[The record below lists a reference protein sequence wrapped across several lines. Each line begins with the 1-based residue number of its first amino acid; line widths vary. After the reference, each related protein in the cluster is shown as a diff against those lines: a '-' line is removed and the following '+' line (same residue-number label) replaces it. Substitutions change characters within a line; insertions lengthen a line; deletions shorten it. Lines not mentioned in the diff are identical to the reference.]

1 VTSSNAVGG
10 QLIALESH
18 LLDWVQAAVLVTDLT
33 GVVTYAN
40 QHCEVLYGRNAK
52 QLIGLDALC
61 FDGGSNTPGPMA
73 PGLFPK
79 IASEVLHGRNW
90 EGDFRIER
98 ADGAAVDVH
107 AVNSPLFDDSG
118 KVVGIVSLA
127 YDINTP
133 PLSQAELRRIIAV
146 AQILRDIGQTLVAEL
161 DAERVL
167 RTVTGAARKL
177 TGASMAT
184 FLGLD
189 SDHDAGGFI
198 VRAHSGRTRAD
209 SMGATLATDEP
220 LLAAALAGEGPVRF
234 DDLSLEPERAAALDM
249 VLPSPTPPLRSCIV
263 MPVRSRAGQVM
274 GAMVVAHTEAERF
287 ASTEERLLADIAA
300 QAGIVLDI
308 ARLFRA
314 AEVEISARRRAEEV
328 QRFFAE
334 TSAVLSSSLAYPESF
349 EQVGRLCVPFLADLC
364 LIDVAEEHG
373 VRRLAAVHSDS
384 DKSGLVAELVEKYSP
399 DPYGSHPAAS
409 VVRGGPP
416 EVAGT
421 LSDEFLRATT
431 HDDRHFDIVKQL
443 EFTSYMCVP
452 LEARGRTL
460 GALTLVSS
468 GSGRSFGP
476 AELVLAVE
484 FARRAGLALDNARL
498 YSERDHVA
506 RALQSSLLPPSLP
519 VIPGARVTAR
529 YRAAGEGNEVGGDF
543 YHVFQVDRDA
553 WWFVIGDVSGKGP
566 EAAAIAGLARHT
578 LRALAL
584 HERSPRQLLTALHDT
599 LMRGEGRGEF
609 VTVCCALLQP
619 DDDGVGARLSLA
631 CGGHP
636 PPITRRAD
644 NTVELTTCT
653 GPLLG
658 LPVKLAFEEQ
668 SIHLAPGDTV
678 VLYTDG
684 VTEAHHRNQ
693 EQFGEE
699 RLVEVIRNAGDGVDE
714 VADAI
719 VAAVSD
725 YGPVEPR
732 DDVAVVVLRIE
743 P

>member
-1 VTSSNAVGG
+1 MHAVD
-10 QLIALESH
+10 SP
-18 LLDWVQAAVLVTDLT
+18 LLD
-33 GVVTYAN
+33 
-40 QHCEVLYGRNAK
+40 E
-52 QLIGLDALC
+52 
-61 FDGGSNTPGPMA
+61 
-73 PGLFPK
+73 
-79 IASEVLHGRNW
+79 
-90 EGDFRIER
+90 
-98 ADGAAVDVH
+98 
-107 AVNSPLFDDSG
+107 SG
-118 KVVGIVSLA
+118 NVVGIVSLA
-127 YDINTP
+127 YDVNAP
-133 PLSQAELRRIIAV
+133 QLSQAELRRIIAV
-146 AQILRDIGQTLVAEL
+146 AQILRDIGETLVAEL

-167 RTVTGAARKL
+167 KTVTAAARKL
-177 TGASMAT
+177 TGASMAA

-189 SDHDAGGFI
+189 PDRDDGAFV
-198 VRAHSGRTRAD
+198 VRARSGRARED
-209 SMGATLATDEP
+209 SIGAALAGHEP
-220 LLAAALAGEGPVRF
+220 LLADALGGEGPVRF
-234 DDLSLEPERAAALDM
+234 DDLSLEPERAAALD
-249 VLPSPTPPLRSCIV
+249 VALPSRTPPLRSCIV
-263 MPVRSRAGQVM
+263 MPVRSRAGHVV

-287 ASTEERLLADIAA
+287 ASTEEALLADIAA

-314 AEVEISARRRAEEV
+314 AEVEISARRHAEEV

-373 VRRLAAVHSDS
+373 VRRLAAVHADPA
-384 DKSGLVAELVEKYSP
+384 KAGLVAELEERYAP
-399 DPYGSHPAAS
+399 DPYGAHPAAS

-416 EVAGT
+416 EVAGSMT
-421 LSDEFLRATT
+421 DEFLQSTT
-431 HDDRHFDIVKQL
+431 NDDRHFDIVKQL

-476 AELVLAVE
+476 AELVLAEE

-519 VIPGARVTAR
+519 EIPGAHVTAR

-543 YHVFQVDRDA
+543 YDVFQVDRA
-553 WWFVIGDVSGKGP
+553 SWWFVIGDVSGKGP

-578 LRALAL
+578 LRAVAL
-584 HERSPRQLLTALHDT
+584 HERSPRLLLTALHDT
-599 LMRGEGRGEF
+599 LLRGEGRGEF
-609 VTVCCALLQP
+609 CTVCCALLQP
-619 DDDGVGARLSLA
+619 DDDGTGARLSLA

-636 PPITRRAD
+636 PPIIRHAD
-644 NTVELTTCT
+644 NTIEMATGT

-658 LPVKLAFEEQ
+658 LPVKLAFAEQ

-693 EQFGEE
+693 ELFGEE
-699 RLVEVIRNAGDGVDE
+699 RLVDVIRAAGRSVDD

-732 DDVAVVVLRIE
+732 DDVAVVVLQIGA
-743 P
+743 

>member
-1 VTSSNAVGG
+1 MGG
-10 QLIALESH
+10 QLVALESH
-18 LLDWVQAAVLVTDLT
+18 LLDSVQAAVLVTDLD
-33 GVVTYAN
+33 GVVIYAN
-40 QHCEVLYGRNAK
+40 RQCEVLYGRNPK
-52 QLIGLDALC
+52 QLVGVDATH
-61 FDGGSNTPGPMA
+61 FGADSNNPGPMT
-73 PGLFPK
+73 PGLFPE
-79 IASEVLHGRNW
+79 IARNVLKGQNW

-107 AVNSPLFDDSG
+107 AVDSPLFDHSG
-118 KVVGIVSLA
+118 NVVGIVCLA
-127 YDINTP
+127 YDVNAP
-133 PLSQAELRRIIAV
+133 QLSQAELRRIIAV
-146 AQILRDIGQTLVAEL
+146 AQILRDIGETLVAEL
-161 DAERVL
+161 DAERVVQ
-167 RTVTGAARKL
+167 TVTGAARKL
-177 TGASMAT
+177 TGASMAA
-184 FLGLD
+184 FLAIDTDD
-189 SDHDAGGFI
+189 SESGFV
-198 VRAHSGRTRAD
+198 VRAQSGRRRED
-209 SMGATLATDEP
+209 SLGATLPIDEP
-220 LLAAALAGEGPVRF
+220 LLAGAITGKKPIRF
-234 DDLSLEPERAAALDM
+234 DDLQPARSEALDVIM
-249 VLPSPTPPLRSCIV
+249 PARTPPLRSCIV
-263 MPVRSRAGQVM
+263 MPVRSRAGQVV

-287 ASTEERLLADIAA
+287 ASTEESLLADIAA

-314 AEVEISARRRAEEV
+314 AEMEINARRRAEEV
-328 QRFFAE
+328 QRFYAE

-373 VRRLAAVHSDS
+373 IRRLAAVHCDP
-384 DKSGLVAELVEKYSP
+384 DKAGLVAELEEHYAP
-399 DPYGSHPAAS
+399 DPYGAHPAAS

-416 EVAGT
+416 EVAGSM
-421 LSDEFLRATT
+421 SDDFLRKTT
-431 HDDRHFDIVKQL
+431 RDDRHLEIVKQL

-476 AELVLAVE
+476 ADLVLAEE

-498 YSERDHVA
+498 YSDRDHVA
-506 RALQSSLLPPSLP
+506 RALQSSLLPPTLP
-519 VIPGARVTAR
+519 GIPGAQVTAR

-584 HERSPRQLLTALHDT
+584 HERSPRRLLTALHDT
-599 LMRGEGRGEF
+599 LLLGEGRGEF
-609 VTVCCALLQP
+609 CTVCCALLQP
-619 DDDGVGARLSLA
+619 NEGDAGARLSVA

-636 PPITRRAD
+636 PPIIRHSD
-644 NTVELTTCT
+644 GTVEIATCT

-658 LPVKLAFEEQ
+658 LPVRLAFVEQ
-668 SIHLAPGDTV
+668 AVQLAPGDTV

-693 EQFGEE
+693 DLFGEE
-699 RLVEVIRNAGDGVDE
+699 RLIDVISHAGTSVDD

-719 VAAVSD
+719 IAAVSD
-725 YGPVEPR
+725 YGPAEPR
-732 DDVAVVVLRIE
+732 DDVAVVVMRID
-743 P
+743 